1 MRFLLIFF
9 FVASIAAE
17 KLPCF
22 FSSTSNY
29 SANDDSVVIR
39 DFIVMSNDNPGCGKD
54 LPVAKVRYDKP
65 LRLQIT
71 ATATKKQ
78 TIKVQ
83 VGVECS
89 FDVTVVPK
97 GLVDP
102 SVLSVGDFKSSSDC
116 LLGMLIT
123 SDAVTSL
130 NQSEKLACEGKALQT
145 TLADRVGWL
154 ETSVGAKASGDAQF
168 SLFLQVSIDNGTQHL
183 ELIDGPSVEIP
194 GNTAFKRVSF
204 SFFRLFVLLL
214 VEFIR

>member
-78 TIKVQ
+78 T
-83 VGVECS
+83 

-183 ELIDGPSVEIP
+183 ELIDGPSVEVP
-194 GNTAFKRVSF
+194 GSEILRISEP
-204 SFFRLFVLLL
+204 L
-214 VEFIR
+214 